1 MVENRDFF
9 PCQLYTTPTGKTVA
23 NIFIFMFFTT
33 SEIPGLSGGVLVHS
47 AKVCKNLHGYCV
59 YCPLFN
65 HSSSAYVTDGQT
77 ENDSNQLRSVHY
89 SLTLDMSRVSN
100 NFQRRIQAIACPVL
114 RPKYWPLWRTSMSF
128 NVVTVYKCCCDIS
141 QKPTYS
147 DSITYGQHMEPVT
160 GRDF

>member
-1 MVENRDFF
+1 MTYWSKIAIFF
-9 PCQLYTTPTGKTVA
+9 HANYTQHPLGKQLQ
-23 NIFIFMFFTT
+23 IFLFSCF
-33 SEIPGLSGGVLVHS
+33 SQRARSLAYQVVLVHS

-114 RPKYWPLWRTSMSF
+114 RPKYGPLWRTSI
-128 NVVTVYKCCCDIS
+128 VYRNCGS
-141 QKPTYS
+141 WATYVS
-147 DSITYGQHMEPVT
+147 NFTLLRTH
-160 GRDF
+160 